1 MVDHLV
7 YEVRSEKITANIYH
21 HEIAKQVPKKSTA
34 VSTGISSE
42 KCPKCKKG
50 NILKGK
56 NAYGCSEYN
65 NGCDFRLPFSFL
77 DKKISENQYIR
88 LLQKKCTVN
97 LKGFK
102 REIGE
107 AEGLIR
113 FDEQFN
119 LVLDTSA
126 TISNPTSATLSNRA
140 SATLSSQNMPEKIAC
155 PKCRKGTILKGKS
168 AYGCSD
174 YKNGCDFR
182 FSFEDIRKI
191 AAGQPLSA
199 AMVYAII
206 NGKS

>member
-21 HEIAKQVPKKSTA
+21 HEAVKQVLKKSTA
-34 VSTGISSE
+34 VSTGIASE

-56 NAYGCSEYN
+56 NAYGCSEYI
-65 NGCDFRLPFSFL
+65 NGCNFRLPFSFL

-102 REIGE
+102 NENGE
-107 AEGLIR
+107 TEGLIR

-119 LVLDTSA
+119 LVLEEKNTSA
-126 TISNPTSATLSNRA
+126 PLSN
-140 SATLSSQNMPEKIAC
+140 QNVAEKIAC
-155 PKCRKGTILKGKS
+155 PKCHKGTILKGKT

-182 FSFEDIRKI
+182 FSFEDIRKK

-199 AMVYAII
+199 ALVYAII